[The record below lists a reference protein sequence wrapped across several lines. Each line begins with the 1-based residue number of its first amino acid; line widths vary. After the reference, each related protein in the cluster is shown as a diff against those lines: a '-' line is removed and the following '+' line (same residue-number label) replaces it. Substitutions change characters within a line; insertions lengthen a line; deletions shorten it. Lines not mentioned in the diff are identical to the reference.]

1 MKISVTDSQ
10 GKVMEVGT
18 YETEAAG
25 GEVYGQLLVK
35 DVKIPV
41 PTAGGLC
48 RIEAKLCKEILLL
61 QLGMMIYCL

>member
-1 MKISVTDSQ
+1 MKR
-10 GKVMEVGT
+10 KLPE
-18 YETEAAG
+18 

-48 RIEAKLCKEILLL
+48 RIEAKLCKENSVVTTGYDDILSVNLASNML
-61 QLGMMIYCL
+61 DGKGAV